1 MFAVFTLMLSNVRWI
16 GQCLNYL
23 WFLFCRWQLC
33 SGVKNAHQDLVKQ
46 LIKLCAET
54 HLNAADCRQCA
65 WVTHKNEAPLLSK
78 AASPVEKR
86 KEISTAGCGKW
97 RVSIPEAWS
106 SLSLHFSPDI
116 WFVHACVCMNK
127 IHLILIWF
135 FLNYIISA
143 LSLYK
148 AVLSQKNIIDKHPC
162 QMSFFILQYLKSKL
176 NVYKG
181 RIWLICKYCVSTLCA
196 STDSHKTN
204 HPMCHSLSG

>member
-16 GQCLNYL
+16 GQCPNYL

-33 SGVKNAHQDLVKQ
+33 SGVKNPHQDLVKQ

-65 WVTHKNEAPLLSK
+65 WVTPKNEPPLLSK

-116 WFVHACVCMNK
+116 WCVHACMCMNK
-127 IHLILIWF
+127 IHLILIWSF
-135 FLNYIISA
+135 FLYNQRPISLQSYVIA
-143 LSLYK
+143 KKYNGQASLPN
-148 AVLSQKNIIDKHPC
+148 V
-162 QMSFFILQYLKSKL
+162 ILYSAIPEIL
-176 NVYKG
+176 
-181 RIWLICKYCVSTLCA
+181 A
-196 STDSHKTN
+196 
-204 HPMCHSLSG
+204 